1 MCVHRIGPF
10 QLVTESVFDGR
21 FLCIEEFTEQQVVE
35 TGRVLQCLQSE
46 ESPVVTTAVHRLEL
60 RSPHGVAIAQYSRNG
75 VAALFRTAAECQ
87 HA

>member
-35 TGRVLQCLQSE
+35 TGRVLQLIILNMNIYPTKTDHFLTVSMQRQQIQ
-46 ESPVVTTAVHRLEL
+46 VK
-60 RSPHGVAIAQYSRNG
+60 N
-75 VAALFRTAAECQ
+75 
-87 HA
+87 